1 MDFSMEN
8 KNNVHDN
15 IFEFNAFFLVLIK
28 GAAIDHAFKM
38 GDFNARANDMHAY
51 VTSTHVKTV

>member
-1 MDFSMEN
+1 MEN